1 MFTCAMGHAAS
12 AYAAW
17 MLERA
22 PEAPQQIL
30 DAIAWL
36 APRGGGLFSSF
47 NHGWLAE
54 IFVEQGDMRG
64 ARHHIACALARAR
77 QQDWVGGA
85 MAYRAAAKLAVMAGD
100 KPRARRCLDLAAKA
114 GARRGSGHEKAVTD
128 WLRADLGLAD
138 AGQPSLEAAVQQLQ
152 RLGMTG
158 LLSARAPALSGVAR

>member
-1 MFTCAMGHAAS
+1 
-12 AYAAW
+12 
-17 MLERA
+17 
-22 PEAPQQIL
+22 
-30 DAIAWL
+30 
-36 APRGGGLFSSF
+36 
-47 NHGWLAE
+47 
-54 IFVEQGDMRG
+54 
-64 ARHHIACALARAR
+64 
-77 QQDWVGGA
+77 